1 MRNTIISN
9 LKPRNMKKI
18 MLVSLLAATTCVFA
32 IDGVF
37 GIKST
42 GASSYSN
49 FRKNLNPTLKSGFS
63 FQSNKSMEKISSK
76 KVELN
81 GFVTFQKGNIY
92 YHVPNRNKV
101 VLQKFKTPVAPVI
114 R

>member
-1 MRNTIISN
+1 
-9 LKPRNMKKI
+9 MKKI
-18 MLVSLLAATTCVFA
+18 MLVSLLAASTCVFA

-37 GIKST
+37 GVKST
-42 GASSYSN
+42 GVSSFN
-49 FRKNLNPTLKSGFS
+49 KLKKDLNPNLKSGFN
-63 FQSNKSMEKISSK
+63 FQSNKSMEKINSK

-81 GFVTFQKGNIY
+81 GFITFQKGNVY
-92 YHVPNRNKV
+92 YHIPNRNKV

>member
-1 MRNTIISN
+1 MKN
-9 LKPRNMKKI
+9 L
-18 MLVSLLAATTCVFA
+18 MLVSLLVASTCVFA

-37 GIKST
+37 SVKKAGTST
-42 GASSYSN
+42 FN
-49 FRKNLNPTLKSGFS
+49 HLKKDLNPNLRSGFT
-63 FQSNKSMEKISSK
+63 FQGNKSMEKPGTNK
-76 KVELN
+76 PELN